1 MLKTKNM
8 DNLRETIFTALE
20 KSFSYEDYQ
29 NKMLSLVE
37 SKQSSG
43 ENQTEELVK
52 YTKLN
57 QSRMKRLKKT
67 LKVDDATV
75 ETLNQLSK
83 NYTWLVLTE
92 SWCGDAAQT
101 MPVIDKIADATENI
115 NLRVAYRDENP
126 ELMQHF
132 LTNGGAAIPKLIIL
146 NSENEVIAD
155 WGPRPTTATKKVN
168 DFKEKHGSLSA
179 EFKEQL
185 QIWYN
190 KDKGA
195 DTFNDLNVLLLN
207 IICKNEKVIF
217 QK

>member
-1 MLKTKNM
+1 M
-8 DNLRETIFTALE
+8 DNLREAISEALE
-20 KSFSYEDYQ
+20 KSFSYDAYQ
-29 NKMLSLVE
+29 NQLLNLVE
-37 SKQSSG
+37 HKKSSG
-43 ENQTEELVK
+43 TLQTEELAR

-67 LKVDDATV
+67 LKLDNNSNETV
-75 ETLNQLSK
+75 QQLK
-83 NYTWLVLTE
+83 QPYTWLVLTE

-101 MPVIDKIADATENI
+101 MPVLDKIAEATENI

-126 ELMQHF
+126 ELMEHF
-132 LTNGGAAIPKLIIL
+132 LTNGGAAIPKLIVL
-146 NSENEVIAD
+146 DKDNKVLAD
-155 WGPRPTTATKKVN
+155 WGPRPTTATQKVN
-168 DFKEKHGSLSA
+168 NFKENHGGLNA